1 MSDKKNLPAPAT
13 KVGGKRVGHA
23 HKHAAAASSSDGKE
37 DAATPQTQLEAA
49 LAPAPANPH
58 NPNANAVAV
67 IGDDYPSEKQLEAN
81 PKAVPSTY
89 NPPAP
94 KHDKHEQPA
103 AAKNIIKQTRQFN
116 QPSGRM
122 GGK

>member
-13 KVGGKRVGHA
+13 KVGGKRVGAA
-23 HKHAAAASSSDGKE
+23 HKHAAAPSTDGKE

-49 LAPAPANPH
+49 LAPAPPNPH

-67 IGDDYPSEKQLEAN
+67 KGDDYPSEKQLEIN

-89 NPPAP
+89 FPPEP
-94 KHDKHEQPA
+94 KHEKHDQPA
-103 AAKNIIKQTRQFN
+103 IKNYAMK
-116 QPSGRM
+116 
-122 GGK
+122 